1 MCDGALESDEDV
13 SRSIPLTIVDEVFRG
28 CRGRPRDDV
37 GADTGEVN
45 VSDPD
50 KDARPERVEAGLGK
64 LSIIPLD
71 GLSIAKKPEVR
82 GILS

>member
-28 CRGRPRDDV
+28 CRGRPRNDV
-37 GADTGEVN
+37 GANPGEAN

-50 KDARPERVEAGLGK
+50 KDACPEHVEAGFGK
-64 LSIIPLD
+64 LLIISLD